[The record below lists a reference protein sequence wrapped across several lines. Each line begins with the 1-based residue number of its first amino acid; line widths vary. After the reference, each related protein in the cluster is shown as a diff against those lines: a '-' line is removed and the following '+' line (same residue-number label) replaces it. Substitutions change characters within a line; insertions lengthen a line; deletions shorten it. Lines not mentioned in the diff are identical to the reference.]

1 MKLVSIAR
9 VCQAEIRRQL
19 RLSWSYRFEMFGEVA
34 LWLVAFPVMMLIF
47 ESVATKYDKMTQ
59 TATLFCFVVWDL
71 CFGVIV
77 TTVQG
82 MTQESRQGTLE
93 SVFLSPIEPILLVSV
108 RTSAAF
114 IVRMVRS
121 LLLALLLALL
131 LDLPVQMSGEV
142 WLVIGIMIATAYGL
156 TLLLG
161 GIALI
166 HKEVGSI
173 IGIVSLLATLATGVL
188 VPLNSLGIYF
198 DLMKLFVPF
207 AWGMDTLRTTIM
219 VSSFGSSSINIS
231 TWAALSVQSALLIIL
246 GVIIFRQSYQ
256 RARVDNH
263 LGSY

>member
-1 MKLVSIAR
+1 MTFSAFAR
-9 VCQAEIRRQL
+9 VCQAETQRQL
-19 RLSWSYRFEMFGEVA
+19 RLSWSYRFEMLGEIV

-47 ESVATKYDKMTQ
+47 ASVAINYDKVAQ
-59 TATLFCFVVWDL
+59 TATLLCFVVWDL

-93 SVFLSPIEPILLVSV
+93 PIFLSPIEPLLLVSV

-114 IVRMVRS
+114 VVRMVRS
-121 LLLALLLALL
+121 SLLALLLALVL
-131 LDLPVQMSGEV
+131 SLPIQISGEA
-142 WLVIGIMIATAYGL
+142 WLVIGVMITSAYGL

-161 GIALI
+161 GITLI

-207 AWGMDTLRTTIM
+207 AWGMDTLRTVIM
-219 VSSFGSSSINIS
+219 DSSFGYSSIGIS
-231 TWAALSVQSALLIIL
+231 TWAALFVQSALLITL
-246 GVIIFRQSYQ
+246 GVLIFKQSYQ
-256 RARVDNH
+256 RARVDNL